1 MIKKNDVTYEI
12 VLVCCIEKDNVE
24 TLKYLLEDF
33 NKDLNMIVENTGLTM
48 IHIAAQN
55 GSLHCVRFLISK
67 GALPNSLDST
77 GKITPLHSAVK
88 ARKRSVD
95 ICELLLNNGVAHF

>member
-1 MIKKNDVTYEI
+1 MSQDNVELHEAIENTDISAIKEMIEKNDVTYEI
-12 VLVCCIEKDNVE
+12 ALVCSIEKDNVE
-24 TLKYLLEDF
+24 TLNYLLKDS

-55 GSLHCVRFLISK
+55 GSFNCARFLISK

-77 GKITPLHSAVK
+77 GRI
-88 ARKRSVD
+88 
-95 ICELLLNNGVAHF
+95 